1 MIQTYE
7 AVYESGVIR
16 LPADVRLPEHTMVYV
31 VVPQGEEKQ
40 IETPKNLYDAT
51 PEERARALDEIAEM
65 NKDVPVLPPEAYN
78 RESLYEETY

>member
-31 VVPQGEEKQ
+31 VVPQGEEQ
-40 IETPKNLYDAT
+40 PRLYVGSPHLVHPQQATDFVKEVVEEGVDASI
-51 PEERARALDEIAEM
+51 R
-65 NKDVPVLPPEAYN
+65 
-78 RESLYEETY
+78 